1 MDRIYTQLIQQHFK
15 EEEAPMLFLAGP
27 RQSGKTTCSEQIA
40 TRYQHSLYLNW
51 DEREHRKLILAGSK
65 AIAEKSKVDVLK
77 EKKVLIIFDE
87 LHKYKSW
94 KNFLKGFFDVYKHNV
109 HVIVTGSSR
118 LDIFRRGS
126 DSLMGRYFLYRMH
139 PLSLAECAGEV
150 LPVAEIQSPKKIK
163 DEMYL
168 NLYQYGG
175 YPQPYLKG
183 NTAFSNRWQQLRT
196 AQLVREDIRD
206 GTRIQELA
214 QLEVL
219 VEMLNSQGA
228 QQLNYSRL
236 ANHIQVSVDTIRRWM
251 NTLSSFYYC
260 FMVKPWHK
268 NIARSLIKEPKLFLW
283 DWSLITEKGARF
295 ENFIACHLLKAVHF
309 WTDRGLGNYELFYI
323 RTLEKE
329 EVDFLVTKNKKP
341 WFLVEAKFS
350 GNVSLNPLLKH
361 FQEVTGAEHAFQVAF
376 DLPYV
381 NKDCFKEKQPMIV
394 PARTFL
400 SQLI

>member
-1 MDRIYTQLIQQHFK
+1 M
-15 EEEAPMLFLAGP
+15 
-27 RQSGKTTCSEQIA
+27 
-40 TRYQHSLYLNW
+40 
-51 DEREHRKLILAGSK
+51 
-65 AIAEKSKVDVLK
+65 
-77 EKKVLIIFDE
+77 
-87 LHKYKSW
+87 YK
-94 KNFLKGFFDVYKHNV
+94 
-109 HVIVTGSSR
+109 
-118 LDIFRRGS
+118 
-126 DSLMGRYFLYRMH
+126 
-139 PLSLAECAGEV
+139 
-150 LPVAEIQSPKKIK
+150 
-163 DEMYL
+163 
-168 NLYQYGG
+168 YGG
-175 YPQPYLKG
+175 YPKLYLKG